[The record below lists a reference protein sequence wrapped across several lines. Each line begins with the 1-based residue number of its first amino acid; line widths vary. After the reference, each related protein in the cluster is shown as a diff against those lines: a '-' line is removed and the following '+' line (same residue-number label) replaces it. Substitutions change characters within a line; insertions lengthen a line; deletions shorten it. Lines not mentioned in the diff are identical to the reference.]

1 MSAKIGLEIHIQLN
15 TLKNKLFCSCPISYD
30 SKPNT
35 KICEICTGQPGSMP
49 KLNFMAITKVS
60 NLAYYLNMEIS
71 KSICFDRKHYIYPD
85 LPKGYQITQYR
96 KVLAKNGKL
105 DIRDQY
111 KLIKKVIDITQIKI
125 QQDPAKISG
134 NLIDYNRSGIPL
146 FELVTSPDL
155 NSEYQVKC
163 VIKQILSI
171 CQELEICNTN
181 LSTSFRAD
189 VNISIPGSERVELK
203 NLGSLNDIIS
213 AIRYQIK
220 RLESQGNKSIHTR
233 NYIKGLNK
241 TLFSRS
247 KETKLEYGF
256 LPELDLPE
264 IKWNPKLTKIET
276 RFERFDKIN
285 KLYPNFNVK
294 YIWNLVYNKNI
305 YDSYIQN
312 KKLTKNYCQIISK
325 IIKQYN
331 YRGIKKS
338 QKLQEVFPSLYKKG
352 LTTKELEF
360 QIRNILDGKELKSK
374 NISLSKILKD
384 LILEP
389 KFKSALS
396 KYKSGQNKPLN
407 YIIGQILNIN
417 PKLTYKEIIKTLNAD
432 NNNSEI

>member
-1 MSAKIGLEIHIQLN
+1 
-15 TLKNKLFCSCPISYD
+15 
-30 SKPNT
+30 
-35 KICEICTGQPGSMP
+35 
-49 KLNFMAITKVS
+49 
-60 NLAYYLNMEIS
+60 
-71 KSICFDRKHYIYPD
+71 
-85 LPKGYQITQYR
+85 
-96 KVLAKNGKL
+96 
-105 DIRDQY
+105 
-111 KLIKKVIDITQIKI
+111 
-125 QQDPAKISG
+125 
-134 NLIDYNRSGIPL
+134 
-146 FELVTSPDL
+146 
-155 NSEYQVKC
+155 
-163 VIKQILSI
+163 
-171 CQELEICNTN
+171 
-181 LSTSFRAD
+181 
-189 VNISIPGSERVELK
+189 
-203 NLGSLNDIIS
+203 
-213 AIRYQIK
+213 
-220 RLESQGNKSIHTR
+220 
-233 NYIKGLNK
+233 
-241 TLFSRS
+241 
-247 KETKLEYGF
+247 
-256 LPELDLPE
+256 
-264 IKWNPKLTKIET
+264 
-276 RFERFDKIN
+276 
-285 KLYPNFNVK
+285 
-294 YIWNLVYNKNI
+294 VYNKNI